1 MGNLC
6 AKSQINICKVCNNKI
21 TDINS
26 TICDVCNH
34 NIELDKRKIIN
45 NELISLSSS
54 EYDSSDLDENESDI
68 INTNNENNIYVLDDN
83 YKSNTINQ
91 NEITFDKKYIK
102 CNKIILNINQKISI
116 GLK

>member
-6 AKSQINICKVCNNKI
+6 GKSQINICKVCNNKI

-34 NIELDKRKIIN
+34 NIELNKSKIID

-54 EYDSSDLDENESDI
+54 EYNSSDIDENESEI
-68 INTNNENNIYVLDDN
+68 KYTNNENNIFDLDESDI
-83 YKSNTINQ
+83 INQ

-102 CNKIILNINQKISI
+102 CNKIVLNINQKISI

>member
-6 AKSQINICKVCNNKI
+6 IKSQINICKVCNNKL

-34 NIELDKRKIIN
+34 NIELKKNDLN
-45 NELISLSSS
+45 DNDPISEFCLDSDDISTNS
-54 EYDSSDLDENESDI
+54 EYTSYYSDSN
-68 INTNNENNIYVLDDN
+68 NNID
-83 YKSNTINQ
+83 Q
-91 NEITFDKKYIK
+91 NSDTFDKSYIK
-102 CNKIILNINQKISI
+102 CTKIVLNVNQKISI